1 MTNMARLLTAVVKGW
16 TEGSGEAGRSPEA
29 MNGALKGWPMNGV
42 YKILQEWRCVC
53 CCALAPDGSHCYGRL
68 IRLGTRADKSTDV
81 RTRASVNDLAGLV
94 AVGDRVGVYGVVTD
108 RTDASYAALTAEWDA
123 APR

>member
-1 MTNMARLLTAVVKGW
+1 MSAAVRLRG
-16 TEGSGEAGRSPEA
+16 AGVIVA
-29 MNGALKGWPMNGV
+29 
-42 YKILQEWRCVC
+42 
-53 CCALAPDGSHCYGRL
+53 GRL

-108 RTDASYAALTAEWDA
+108 LRTLRML
-123 APR
+123 P

>member
-1 MTNMARLLTAVVKGW
+1 
-16 TEGSGEAGRSPEA
+16 
-29 MNGALKGWPMNGV
+29 MNGV
-42 YKILQEWRCVC
+42 YKNIAGMAVC
-53 CCALAPDGSHCYGRL
+53 LLLCACAERESLLPDGL

-108 RTDASYAALTAEWDA
+108 RADASYDRRMGYRSPDEQRAYHENRRNIGHAFLG
-123 APR
+123 RRL